1 MNERVKLLR
10 KTLGLSGEKFGSKLG
25 VQRGAISNIEKGNR
39 NLTEQMIL
47 SICREYNVNEE
58 WLRTGEGEM
67 FKKTKSTYLADLQRQ
82 FNLSDFDVKII
93 ENYLAL
99 DEVDRKSI
107 EKFIAS
113 AYQNTDDSEI

>member
-39 NLTEQMIL
+39 NLTEQMLL

-93 ENYLAL
+93 ESYLAL

-107 EKFIAS
+107 EKFITS

>member
-39 NLTEQMIL
+39 NLTEQMLL

-93 ENYLAL
+93 ESYLAL